1 MGFSLSAG
9 YRRADFQ
16 KSFTIF
22 RPSNLYQQQRNMFK
36 GTLFRKKSL
45 NELISDAQA
54 GNLADAEQKHALN
67 RTLSVFDL
75 TALGIAAI
83 VGAGIFS
90 TIGNAAYS
98 GGAGVVLLF
107 IFTAIACG
115 FSVMCYAEFASM
127 IPVSGS
133 AYTYAY
139 ASFGELLAWII
150 GWGLIM
156 EYAVG
161 NIVVAI
167 SWSDYFTGLLSG
179 YGIHF
184 PDYLA
189 MDYFTASSSAAKVK
203 SLLAEGKTLDALESD
218 ANVASLLTAFKAYQA
233 APSIFG
239 IKLVCDLPAFLITA
253 IITTIVYIGIQE
265 SRTTTNAMVI
275 LKISVVLLVIAV
287 GAFYVQPENWS
298 PFMPNG
304 FGGVMAGVSSVF
316 FAYVGFDAIST
327 TAEECK
333 NPQRDLPRGMIY
345 SLLICTVLYVLI
357 ALVLTGMTS
366 YTKLQVGD
374 PLAFVFGAE
383 GVNVP
388 WISGVIAISAVI
400 AIASVLMVFQLGQ
413 PRIWMAMS
421 RDGLLPQAFSRIHP
435 KFKTPSFSTIVTGV
449 VVGVPALVVDMN
461 VVTDLTS
468 IGTLFAF
475 LLVSGGVLVLEKTNP
490 TAERKFKIP
499 YINAKWIAPAL
510 IVLIWLGVW
519 NFNQNDVLKFF
530 TIGETPV
537 LEALASR
544 LPLTIYFIGTWAI
557 AYLSFK
563 HNLSLIPVCALLSC
577 GYLISEISNWSWFL
591 VWLAIGL
598 VIYFSYGRKKS
609 KLNAVRSEE

>member
-1 MGFSLSAG
+1 MSRDVSAPIFKNLSR
-9 YRRADFQ
+9 YFKHQ
-16 KSFTIF
+16 ISINTI
-22 RPSNLYQQQRNMFK
+22 NAEMFK

-45 NELISDAQA
+45 DKLISDAQS
-54 GNLADAEQKHALN
+54 GNLVDAEQKHSLN

-139 ASFGELLAWII
+139 ASFGELVAWII

-167 SWSDYFTGLLSG
+167 SWSDYFTGLLAG
-179 YGIHF
+179 YGIQF
-184 PDYLA
+184 PNYLA
-189 MDYFTASSSAAKVK
+189 MDYFTASSSATKISAML
-203 SLLAEGKTLDALESD
+203 SSGATLETIEADGS
-218 ANVASLLTAFKAYQA
+218 NASMLQAFKAFEQA
-233 APSIFG
+233 PALFG
-239 IKLVCDLPAFLITA
+239 IKLICDLPAFLITA

-275 LKISVVLLVIAV
+275 LKIGIVLLVISV

-304 FGGVMAGVSSVF
+304 FGGVMAGVSSIF
-316 FAYVGFDAIST
+316 FAYIGFDAIST

-333 NPQRDLPRGMIY
+333 EPQRDLPKGMMY
-345 SLLICTVLYVLI
+345 SLIICTVLYVLI

-388 WISGVIAISAVI
+388 WISGVIAVSAVI

-421 RDGLLPQAFSRIHP
+421 RDGLLPRAFSTIHP
-435 KFKTPSFSTIVTGV
+435 KFKTPSFSTIMTGIF
-449 VVGVPALVVDMN
+449 VGVPALVVDMN

-475 LLVSGGVLVLEKTNP
+475 LLVSGGILVLEKTHP

-499 YINAKWIAPAL
+499 YINAKWIAPIL
-510 IVLIWLGVW
+510 IAIIWLSVFM
-519 NFNQNDVLKFF
+519 FNQSEVSKFF
-530 TIGETPV
+530 VTDETPF
-537 LEALASR
+537 LEATMSR
-544 LPLTIYFIGTWAI
+544 LPLVIYFISTLAL

-563 HNLSLIPVCALLSC
+563 FDLSLIPVCALLSC
-577 GYLISEISNWSWFL
+577 GYLISQISNWSWFL

-598 VIYFSYGRKKS
+598 VIYFSYGRRKS
-609 KLNAVRSEE
+609 KLNTMINE

>member
-1 MGFSLSAG
+1 MQVRQFSKIFHDISRIKSLSTTST
-9 YRRADFQ
+9 R
-16 KSFTIF
+16 
-22 RPSNLYQQQRNMFK
+22 MFK

-45 NELISDAQA
+45 EQLISDAQS
-54 GNLADAEQKHALN
+54 GTLADAEQRHSLN
-67 RTLSVFDL
+67 KTLTVFDL
-75 TALGIAAI
+75 TAFGIAAI
-83 VGAGIFS
+83 IGAGIFS

-127 IPVSGS
+127 VPISGS

-139 ASFGELLAWII
+139 AAFGELFAWII

-167 SWSDYFTGLLSG
+167 SWSDYFTGLLAG

-184 PDYLA
+184 PEYLST
-189 MDYFTASSSAAKVK
+189 DYFTASSSAAKVK
-203 SLLAEGKTLDALESD
+203 SLLANGATLDTLESD
-218 ANVASLLTAFKAYQA
+218 IGNTALLTAFKAYQA
-233 APSIFG
+233 APSILG
-239 IKLVCDLPAFLITA
+239 MKLVCDLPAFLITA
-253 IITTIVYIGIQE
+253 VITTIVYIGIQE

-287 GAFYVQPENWS
+287 GAFYVKPENWS

-316 FAYVGFDAIST
+316 FAYIGFDAIST

-421 RDGLLPQAFSRIHP
+421 RDGLLPQAFSKIHP
-435 KFKTPSFSTIVTGV
+435 KFKTPSFSTIITGL

-490 TAERKFKIP
+490 NAERKFKIP
-499 YINAKWIAPAL
+499 YINAKWIAPVLVA
-510 IVLIWLGVW
+510 LIWLGVW
-519 NFNQNDVLKFF
+519 SLNQNDVLKFF
-530 TIGETPV
+530 TMGETPF
-537 LEALASR
+537 LEAIALR

-609 KLNAVRSEE
+609 KLNVMNSEK

>member
-1 MGFSLSAG
+1 
-9 YRRADFQ
+9 
-16 KSFTIF
+16 
-22 RPSNLYQQQRNMFK
+22 
-36 GTLFRKKSL
+36 
-45 NELISDAQA
+45 
-54 GNLADAEQKHALN
+54 
-67 RTLSVFDL
+67 
-75 TALGIAAI
+75 
-83 VGAGIFS
+83 
-90 TIGNAAYS
+90 
-98 GGAGVVLLF
+98 
-107 IFTAIACG
+107 
-115 FSVMCYAEFASM
+115 
-127 IPVSGS
+127 
-133 AYTYAY
+133 
-139 ASFGELLAWII
+139 
-150 GWGLIM
+150 
-156 EYAVG
+156 
-161 NIVVAI
+161 
-167 SWSDYFTGLLSG
+167 
-179 YGIHF
+179 
-184 PDYLA
+184 
-189 MDYFTASSSAAKVK
+189 
-203 SLLAEGKTLDALESD
+203 
-218 ANVASLLTAFKAYQA
+218 
-233 APSIFG
+233 
-239 IKLVCDLPAFLITA
+239 
-253 IITTIVYIGIQE
+253 
-265 SRTTTNAMVI
+265 
-275 LKISVVLLVIAV
+275 
-287 GAFYVQPENWS
+287 
-298 PFMPNG
+298 
-304 FGGVMAGVSSVF
+304 
-316 FAYVGFDAIST
+316 
-327 TAEECK
+327 
-333 NPQRDLPRGMIY
+333 
-345 SLLICTVLYVLI
+345 
-357 ALVLTGMTS
+357 
-366 YTKLQVGD
+366 LQVGD

-421 RDGLLPQAFSRIHP
+421 RDGLLPQAFSKIHP
-435 KFKTPSFSTIVTGV
+435 KFKTPSFSTIITGL

-490 TAERKFKIP
+490 NAERKFKIP

-609 KLNAVRSEE
+609 KLNVMSNEK

>member
-1 MGFSLSAG
+1 M
-9 YRRADFQ
+9 
-16 KSFTIF
+16 
-22 RPSNLYQQQRNMFK
+22 
-36 GTLFRKKSL
+36 
-45 NELISDAQA
+45 
-54 GNLADAEQKHALN
+54 LADAEQKHGLN

-98 GGAGVVLLF
+98 GGPGVVMLF

-139 ASFGELLAWII
+139 ASFGELFAWMI

-167 SWSDYFTGLLSG
+167 SWSDYFTGLLAG
-179 YGIHF
+179 YGIQF
-184 PDYLA
+184 PEYLA
-189 MDYFTASSSAAKVK
+189 MDYFTASSSAAKIK
-203 SLLAEGKTLDALESD
+203 MMLASGATLETLEADSNHFALLQ
-218 ANVASLLTAFKAYQA
+218 AFKAFEQ
-233 APSIFG
+233 APSVLG
-239 IKLVCDLPAFLITA
+239 IKIVCDLPAFLITV
-253 IITTIVYIGIQE
+253 IITAIVYIGIKE

-275 LKISVVLLVIAV
+275 LKIGVVLLVIAI
-287 GAFYVQPENWS
+287 GAFYVQPENWL

-316 FAYVGFDAIST
+316 FAYIGFDAIST

-345 SLLICTVLYVLI
+345 SLIICTVLYVLI

-383 GVNVP
+383 GVNVS
-388 WISGVIAISAVI
+388 WISGVIAVSAVI

-421 RDGLLPQAFSRIHP
+421 RDGLLPKVFSTIHP
-435 KFKTPSFSTIVTGV
+435 KFKTPSFATIVTGIA
-449 VVGVPALVVDMN
+449 VGVPALMVDMN

-475 LLVSGGVLVLEKTNP
+475 LLVSGGVLVLEKTHP

-499 YINAKWIAPAL
+499 YINAKWIAPITVA
-510 IVLIWLGVW
+510 IIWLGAFWLNEDEVS
-519 NFNQNDVLKFF
+519 KFF
-530 TIGETPV
+530 TIGETPL
-537 LEALASR
+537 LEAIALR
-544 LPLTIYFIGTWAI
+544 LPLTIYFIGTLVL
-557 AYLSFK
+557 AYLSFRYE
-563 HNLSLIPVCALLSC
+563 LSLIPVFALLSC

-591 VWLAIGL
+591 IWLVIGF
-598 VIYFSYGRKKS
+598 VIYFSYGRKMS
-609 KLNAVRSEE
+609 KLNTTMSNE

>member
-1 MGFSLSAG
+1 
-9 YRRADFQ
+9 
-16 KSFTIF
+16 
-22 RPSNLYQQQRNMFK
+22 MFK
-36 GTLFRKKSL
+36 RTLFRKKSL
-45 NELISDAQA
+45 DKLISDAQS
-54 GNLADAEQKHALN
+54 GMLADAEQKHGLN

-98 GGAGVVLLF
+98 GGPGVVLLF

-139 ASFGELLAWII
+139 ASFGELFAWMI

-167 SWSDYFTGLLSG
+167 SWSDYFTGLLAG
-179 YGIHF
+179 YGIQF
-184 PDYLA
+184 PNYLA
-189 MDYFTASSSAAKVK
+189 MDYFTASSSAAKIK
-203 SLLAEGKTLDALESD
+203 MMLASGATLETLEADSNNFALLQ
-218 ANVASLLTAFKAYQA
+218 AFKAFEQ
-233 APSIFG
+233 APSVLGVKI
-239 IKLVCDLPAFLITA
+239 VCDVPAFLITV
-253 IITTIVYIGIQE
+253 IITAIVYIGIKE

-275 LKISVVLLVIAV
+275 LKIGVVLLVIAI
-287 GAFYVQPENWS
+287 GAFYVQPENWA

-316 FAYVGFDAIST
+316 FAYIGFDAIST

-345 SLLICTVLYVLI
+345 SLIICTVLYVMI

-383 GVNVP
+383 GVNVS
-388 WISGVIAISAVI
+388 WISGVIAVSAVI

-421 RDGLLPQAFSRIHP
+421 RDGLLPKVFSTIHP
-435 KFKTPSFSTIVTGV
+435 KFKTPSFATIVTGIA
-449 VVGVPALVVDMN
+449 VGVPALMVDMN

-475 LLVSGGVLVLEKTNP
+475 LLVSGGILVLEKTHP

-499 YINAKWIAPAL
+499 YINAKWIAPITVA
-510 IVLIWLGVW
+510 IIWLGVFW
-519 NFNQNDVLKFF
+519 LNQDELSKFF
-530 TIGETPV
+530 TIGETPF
-537 LEALASR
+537 LEAISSR
-544 LPLTIYFIGTWAI
+544 LPLTIYFVGTLVLAS
-557 AYLSFK
+557 LSFK
-563 HNLSLIPVCALLSC
+563 YDLSLIPVCALLSC

-598 VIYFSYGRKKS
+598 VIYFSYGRRKS
-609 KLNAVRSEE
+609 KLNTMINE

>member
-1 MGFSLSAG
+1 
-9 YRRADFQ
+9 
-16 KSFTIF
+16 
-22 RPSNLYQQQRNMFK
+22 MFK

-45 NELISDAQA
+45 DQLISDAQS
-54 GNLADAEQKHALN
+54 GTLADAEQKHVLN

-189 MDYFTASSSAAKVK
+189 MDYFTASSSAAKVNA
-203 SLLAEGKTLDALESD
+203 LLAEGETLEALESD
-218 ANVASLLTAFKAYQA
+218 ANFASLLVAFKAYQA
-233 APSIFG
+233 APSLFG
-239 IKLVCDLPAFLITA
+239 MKLVCDLPAFLITA
-253 IITTIVYIGIQE
+253 VITTIVYIGIQE

-275 LKISVVLLVIAV
+275 LKISIVLLVIAV

-316 FAYVGFDAIST
+316 FAYIGFDAIST

-345 SLLICTVLYVLI
+345 SLIICTVLYVLI

-435 KFKTPSFSTIVTGV
+435 KFKTPSFSTIVTGI
-449 VVGVPALVVDMN
+449 VVGVPALIVDMN

-490 TAERKFKIP
+490 NAERKFKIP
-499 YINAKWIAPAL
+499 YINAKWISPTLVA
-510 IVLIWLGVW
+510 LIWLGVW
-519 NFNQNDVLKFF
+519 NFNQDEVLKFF

-537 LEALASR
+537 LEAFASR

>member
-1 MGFSLSAG
+1 
-9 YRRADFQ
+9 
-16 KSFTIF
+16 
-22 RPSNLYQQQRNMFK
+22 MFK

-45 NELISDAQA
+45 DKLISEAQS
-54 GNLADAEQKHALN
+54 GMLADAEQKHGLN

-98 GGAGVVLLF
+98 GGPGVVMLF

-139 ASFGELLAWII
+139 ASFGELFAWMI

-167 SWSDYFTGLLSG
+167 SWSDYFTGLLAG
-179 YGIHF
+179 YGIQF
-184 PDYLA
+184 PEYLA
-189 MDYFTASSSAAKVK
+189 MDYFTASSSAAKIK
-203 SLLAEGKTLDALESD
+203 MMLASGATLETLEADSNHFALLQ
-218 ANVASLLTAFKAYQA
+218 AFKAFEQ
-233 APSIFG
+233 APSVLG
-239 IKLVCDLPAFLITA
+239 IKIVCDLPAFLITV
-253 IITTIVYIGIQE
+253 IITAIVYIGIKE

-275 LKISVVLLVIAV
+275 LKIGIVLLVIAI
-287 GAFYVQPENWS
+287 GAFYVQPENWL

-316 FAYVGFDAIST
+316 FAYIGFDAIST

-345 SLLICTVLYVLI
+345 SLIICTVLYVLI

-383 GVNVP
+383 GVNVS
-388 WISGVIAISAVI
+388 WISGVIAVSAVI

-421 RDGLLPQAFSRIHP
+421 RDGLLPKVFSTIHP
-435 KFKTPSFSTIVTGV
+435 KFKTPSFATIVTGIA
-449 VVGVPALVVDMN
+449 VGVPALMVDMN

-475 LLVSGGVLVLEKTNP
+475 LLVSGGVLVLEKTHP

-499 YINAKWIAPAL
+499 YINAKWIAPITVA
-510 IVLIWLGVW
+510 IIWLGAFWLNEDEVS
-519 NFNQNDVLKFF
+519 KFF
-530 TIGETPV
+530 TIGETPL
-537 LEALASR
+537 LEAIALR
-544 LPLTIYFIGTWAI
+544 LPLTIYFIGTLVL
-557 AYLSFK
+557 AYLSFRYE
-563 HNLSLIPVCALLSC
+563 LSLIPVFALLSC

-591 VWLAIGL
+591 IWLVIGF
-598 VIYFSYGRKKS
+598 VIYFSYGRKMS
-609 KLNAVRSEE
+609 KLNTTMSNE

>member
-1 MGFSLSAG
+1 MQVRQFSKIFHDISRIKSLSTTST
-9 YRRADFQ
+9 R
-16 KSFTIF
+16 
-22 RPSNLYQQQRNMFK
+22 MFK

-45 NELISDAQA
+45 EQLISDAQS
-54 GNLADAEQKHALN
+54 GTLADAEQRHSLN
-67 RTLSVFDL
+67 KTLTVFDL
-75 TALGIAAI
+75 TAFGIAAI
-83 VGAGIFS
+83 IGAGIFS
-90 TIGNAAYS
+90 TIGNAAYA

-127 IPVSGS
+127 VPISGS

-139 ASFGELLAWII
+139 AAFGELFAWII

-167 SWSDYFTGLLSG
+167 SWSDYFTGLLAG

-184 PDYLA
+184 PEYLST
-189 MDYFTASSSAAKVK
+189 DYFTASSSAAKVK
-203 SLLAEGKTLDALESD
+203 SLLANGATLDTLESD
-218 ANVASLLTAFKAYQA
+218 IGNTALLTAFKAYQA
-233 APSIFG
+233 APSILG
-239 IKLVCDLPAFLITA
+239 MKLVCDLPAFLITA
-253 IITTIVYIGIQE
+253 VITTIVYIGIQE

-287 GAFYVQPENWS
+287 GAFYVKPENWS

-316 FAYVGFDAIST
+316 FAYIGFDAIST

-345 SLLICTVLYVLI
+345 SLVICTVLYVLI

-421 RDGLLPQAFSRIHP
+421 RDGLLPQAFSKIHP
-435 KFKTPSFSTIVTGV
+435 KFKTPSFSTIITGL

-490 TAERKFKIP
+490 NAERKFKIP
-499 YINAKWIAPAL
+499 YINAKWIAPVLVA
-510 IVLIWLGVW
+510 LIWLGVW
-519 NFNQNDVLKFF
+519 SLNQNDVLKFF
-530 TIGETPV
+530 TMGETPF
-537 LEALASR
+537 LEAIALR

-563 HNLSLIPVCALLSC
+563 HNLSLIPICALLSC

-609 KLNAVRSEE
+609 KLNVMSNEK

>member
-1 MGFSLSAG
+1 
-9 YRRADFQ
+9 
-16 KSFTIF
+16 
-22 RPSNLYQQQRNMFK
+22 MFK

-45 NELISDAQA
+45 DKLISEAQS
-54 GNLADAEQKHALN
+54 GMLADAEQKHGLN

-98 GGAGVVLLF
+98 GGPGVVMLF

-139 ASFGELLAWII
+139 ASFGELFAWMI

-167 SWSDYFTGLLSG
+167 SWSDYFTGLLAG
-179 YGIHF
+179 YGIQF
-184 PDYLA
+184 PEYLA
-189 MDYFTASSSAAKVK
+189 MDYFTASSSAAKIK
-203 SLLAEGKTLDALESD
+203 MMLASGATLETLEADSNHFALLQ
-218 ANVASLLTAFKAYQA
+218 AFKAFEQ
-233 APSIFG
+233 APSVLG
-239 IKLVCDLPAFLITA
+239 IKIVCDLPAFLITV
-253 IITTIVYIGIQE
+253 IITAIVYIGIKE

-275 LKISVVLLVIAV
+275 LKIGVVLLVIAI
-287 GAFYVQPENWS
+287 GAFYVQPENWL

-316 FAYVGFDAIST
+316 FAYIGFDAIST

-345 SLLICTVLYVLI
+345 SLIICTVLYVLI

-383 GVNVP
+383 GVNVS
-388 WISGVIAISAVI
+388 WISGVIAVSAVI

-421 RDGLLPQAFSRIHP
+421 RDGLLPKVFSTIHP
-435 KFKTPSFSTIVTGV
+435 KFKTPSFATIVTGIA
-449 VVGVPALVVDMN
+449 VGVPALMVDMN

-475 LLVSGGVLVLEKTNP
+475 LLVSGGVLVLEKTHP

-499 YINAKWIAPAL
+499 YINAKWIAPITVA
-510 IVLIWLGVW
+510 IIWLGAFWLNEDEVS
-519 NFNQNDVLKFF
+519 KFF
-530 TIGETPV
+530 TIGETPL
-537 LEALASR
+537 LEAIALR
-544 LPLTIYFIGTWAI
+544 LPLTIYFIGTLVL
-557 AYLSFK
+557 AYLSFRYE
-563 HNLSLIPVCALLSC
+563 LSLIPVFALLSC

-591 VWLAIGL
+591 IWLVIGF
-598 VIYFSYGRKKS
+598 VIYFSYGRKMS
-609 KLNAVRSEE
+609 KLNTTMSNE

>member
-1 MGFSLSAG
+1 
-9 YRRADFQ
+9 
-16 KSFTIF
+16 
-22 RPSNLYQQQRNMFK
+22 MFK

-45 NELISDAQA
+45 DKLIFDAQS
-54 GNLADAEQKHALN
+54 GNLDDAEQKHGLN

-98 GGAGVVLLF
+98 GGTGVVLLF

-115 FSVMCYAEFASM
+115 FCVMCYAEFASM

-139 ASFGELLAWII
+139 SAFGEVFAWII

-167 SWSDYFTGLLSG
+167 SWSDYFTGLLAG
-179 YGIHF
+179 YGIQF

-189 MDYFTASSSAAKVK
+189 MDYFTASSSAAKIK
-203 SLLAEGKTLDALESD
+203 MMLANGTSLETIEADASRSTMLQ
-218 ANVASLLTAFKAYQA
+218 AFKAFEQ

-239 IKLVCDLPAFLITA
+239 IKVVCDLPAFLITA
-253 IITTIVYIGIQE
+253 LITAIVYIGIQE
-265 SRTTTNAMVI
+265 SRTTTNIMVV
-275 LKISVVLLVIAV
+275 LKIGVVLLVIAV

-304 FGGVMAGVSSVF
+304 FSGVMAGVSSVF
-316 FAYVGFDAIST
+316 FAYIGFDAIST

-345 SLLICTVLYVLI
+345 SLLVCTVLYVLI

-383 GVNVP
+383 GINVP
-388 WISGVIAISAVI
+388 WISGIVAMSAVI

-421 RDGLLPQAFSRIHP
+421 RDGLLPKAFSTIHP
-435 KFKTPSFSTIVTGV
+435 KFKTPSFSTIVTGI

-475 LLVSGGVLVLEKTNP
+475 LLVSGGVLVLEKTHP

-499 YINAKWIAPAL
+499 YINAKWIAPIAVA
-510 IVLIWLGVW
+510 IIWLSA
-519 NFNQNDVLKFF
+519 FFLNQDEVSKFF
-530 TIGETPV
+530 MTGEKPL
-537 LEALASR
+537 LEAMASR
-544 LPLTIYFIGTWAI
+544 LPLTIYFIGTWVL

-563 HNLSLIPVCALLSC
+563 YDLSLIPVCALLSC
-577 GYLISEISNWSWFL
+577 GYLISEISNWLWFL
-591 VWLAIGL
+591 IWLVIGL
-598 VIYFSYGRKKS
+598 VIYFSYGLKRS
-609 KLNAVRSEE
+609 KLNATVSDE

>member
-1 MGFSLSAG
+1 
-9 YRRADFQ
+9 
-16 KSFTIF
+16 
-22 RPSNLYQQQRNMFK
+22 MFK

-45 NELISDAQA
+45 EQLISDAQS
-54 GNLADAEQKHALN
+54 GTLADAEQRHSLN
-67 RTLSVFDL
+67 KTLTVFDL
-75 TALGIAAI
+75 TAFGIAAI
-83 VGAGIFS
+83 IGAGIFS

-127 IPVSGS
+127 VPISGS

-139 ASFGELLAWII
+139 AAFGELFAWII

-167 SWSDYFTGLLSG
+167 SWSDYFTGLLAG

-184 PDYLA
+184 PEYLST
-189 MDYFTASSSAAKVK
+189 DYFTASSSAAKVK
-203 SLLAEGKTLDALESD
+203 SLLANGATLDTLESD
-218 ANVASLLTAFKAYQA
+218 IGNTALLTAFKAYQA
-233 APSIFG
+233 APSILG
-239 IKLVCDLPAFLITA
+239 MKLVCDLPAFLITA
-253 IITTIVYIGIQE
+253 VITTIVYIGIQE

-287 GAFYVQPENWS
+287 GAFYVKPENWS

-316 FAYVGFDAIST
+316 FAYIGFDAIST

-421 RDGLLPQAFSRIHP
+421 RDGLLPQAFSKIHP
-435 KFKTPSFSTIVTGV
+435 KFKTPSFSTIITGL

-490 TAERKFKIP
+490 NAERKFKIP
-499 YINAKWIAPAL
+499 YINAKWIAPVLVA
-510 IVLIWLGVW
+510 LIWLGVW
-519 NFNQNDVLKFF
+519 SLNQNDVLKFF
-530 TIGETPV
+530 TMGETPF
-537 LEALASR
+537 LEAIALR

-609 KLNAVRSEE
+609 KLNVMSNEK

>member
-1 MGFSLSAG
+1 
-9 YRRADFQ
+9 
-16 KSFTIF
+16 
-22 RPSNLYQQQRNMFK
+22 MFK

-45 NELISDAQA
+45 DKLISDAQS
-54 GNLADAEQKHALN
+54 GNLADAEQKHGLN

-139 ASFGELLAWII
+139 ASFGELFAWII

-167 SWSDYFTGLLSG
+167 SWSDYFTGLLAG
-179 YGIHF
+179 YGIQF

-189 MDYFTASSSAAKVK
+189 MDYFTASSSAAKIK
-203 SLLAEGKTLDALESD
+203 AMLASGTTLEVIEAD
-218 ANVASLLTAFKAYQA
+218 ANFAATLQAFKAFEQ

-239 IKLVCDLPAFLITA
+239 IKLVCDFPAFLITA
-253 IITTIVYIGIQE
+253 VITTIVYIGIQE

-275 LKISVVLLVIAV
+275 LKIGVVLLVIAI

-316 FAYVGFDAIST
+316 FAYIGFDAIST

-345 SLLICTVLYVLI
+345 SLIICTVLYVLI

-421 RDGLLPQAFSRIHP
+421 RDGLLPKAFSTIHP
-435 KFKTPSFSTIVTGV
+435 KFKTPSFSTVVTGV
-449 VVGVPALVVDMN
+449 VVGVPALIVDMN

-499 YINAKWIAPAL
+499 YINAKWIAPILVA
-510 IVLIWLGVW
+510 LIWLGA
-519 NFNQNDVLKFF
+519 FSLNQEAFFKFF
-530 TIGETPV
+530 MIGDVPF
-537 LEALASR
+537 LEAIASR
-544 LPLTIYFIGTWAI
+544 LPLTIYFIGTWVM
-557 AYLSFK
+557 AYLAFK
-563 HNLSLIPVCALLSC
+563 HDLSLIPVCALLSC

-591 VWLAIGL
+591 IWLAIGL
-598 VIYFSYGRKKS
+598 GIYFSYGRKRS
-609 KLNAVRSEE
+609 KLNTIMSNE